1 MTEPIKPLDLPDLAE
16 PRPDTA
22 PASGAGYLLSLTEPA
37 NRAVIKDMLLILV
50 LMFVAAVSGLCAGL
64 LAAALVKPAPVTHG
78 ALMPHEG
85 ADDSGG
91 QAGHE
96 APESGELAV
105 RAVPDSAPADDGRLE
120 RLLVY
125 LDGRFGGLEA
135 RLLAHE
141 TRLTAIN
148 LQLDSLAKTPP
159 PRAKT
164 PNRAARTSKT
174 TTQKVLPPFKLIV
187 VDLWEQSP
195 VVFINDEQADTIERL
210 FLSFTYKSWRL
221 VAADWERQEARFEH
235 IETEQQHVLRA
246 IS

>member
-22 PASGAGYLLSLTEPA
+22 PASGAGYLISLTE
-37 NRAVIKDMLLILV
+37 RAYRAFIKDMLLTLV
-50 LMFVAAVSGLCAGL
+50 LMFVAAAAGSL

-85 ADDSGG
+85 ADNSGE

-120 RLLVY
+120 RLLAY

-135 RLLAHE
+135 SLL
-141 TRLTAIN
+141 
-148 LQLDSLAKTPP
+148 
-159 PRAKT
+159 
-164 PNRAARTSKT
+164 
-174 TTQKVLPPFKLIV
+174 
-187 VDLWEQSP
+187 
-195 VVFINDEQADTIERL
+195 
-210 FLSFTYKSWRL
+210 
-221 VAADWERQEARFEH
+221 
-235 IETEQQHVLRA
+235 LRA

>member
-22 PASGAGYLLSLTEPA
+22 PASGAGYLISLTEPA
-37 NRAVIKDMLLILV
+37 NRAVIKDMLLTLV
-50 LMFVAAVSGLCAGL
+50 LMFVAAAAGGL
-64 LAAALVKPAPVTHG
+64 LAAALVKPAPAPVTHG

-120 RLLVY
+120 RLLAY

-148 LQLDSLAKTPP
+148 LQLDSLARTPP

-174 TTQKVLPPFKLIV
+174 TTKKVLPPFKLIV
-187 VDLWEQSP
+187 VDLWEQRP
-195 VVFINDEQADTIERL
+195 VVFVNDEQADTIERL

-221 VAADWERQEARFEH
+221 VAANLERQEARFEH
-235 IETEQQHVLRA
+235 TETGQQHVLRA

>member
-1 MTEPIKPLDLPDLAE
+1 MTDPIKQPLDLPDLTE
-16 PRPDTA
+16 PRPDPA
-22 PASGAGYLLSLTEPA
+22 PASRAGYLISLTEPA
-37 NRAVIKDMLLILV
+37 NRAVIKDMLLTLV
-50 LMFVAAVSGLCAGL
+50 LMFVAATAGGL

-78 ALMPHEG
+78 ALMPHED
-85 ADDSGG
+85 ADNSRG

-105 RAVPDSAPADDGRLE
+105 RAVPDSAPADDGCLE
-120 RLLVY
+120 RLLAY
-125 LDGRFGGLEA
+125 LDGRFGGLET

-148 LQLDSLAKTPP
+148 LQLDSLARTPP

-174 TTQKVLPPFKLIV
+174 TSKKVLPPFKLIV
-187 VDLWEQSP
+187 VDLWEQRP
-195 VVFINDEQADTIERL
+195 VVFVNDEQADTIERL

-221 VAADWERQEARFEH
+221 VAADLERQEARFEH
-235 IETEQQHVLRA
+235 TETGQQHVLRA

>member
-22 PASGAGYLLSLTEPA
+22 PASEAGYLISLTEPA
-37 NRAVIKDMLLILV
+37 NRAVIKGMLLTLV
-50 LMFVAAVSGLCAGL
+50 LMFVAAAAGGL

-78 ALMPHEG
+78 ALMPYEG

-91 QAGHE
+91 QAGHA
-96 APESGELAV
+96 APVSGELAV

-120 RLLVY
+120 RLLAY

-148 LQLDSLAKTPP
+148 LQLDSLARTPP
-159 PRAKT
+159 PRTKT
-164 PNRAARTSKT
+164 PNRAARISKT
-174 TTQKVLPPFKLIV
+174 TTKKVLPPFKLIV
-187 VDLWEQSP
+187 VDLWEQRP
-195 VVFINDEQADTIERL
+195 VVFVNDEQADTIERL

-221 VAADWERQEARFEH
+221 VAADLERQEARFEH
-235 IETEQQHVLRA
+235 TETGQQHVLRA